1 MKSFFKQN
9 LLYILLFFGASTI
22 FIVLLTLS
30 LSYSEATEE
39 LISDIKSLHAE
50 KDDLTTNISSFG
62 HIEIDHVASSSDLS
76 KLASKEKDLLNF
88 LNYLVN
94 AKENVSSKWDSKSA
108 ESVNASLTRLFSRLR
123 KKCKDSNII
132 LPSDLSQVSDSSP
145 FSSSGTGSKD
155 SAFGFSFSAYDGFW
169 PSFSAN
175 EARQIGVQ
183 SEIVKS
189 LVDAITLSSDGN
201 HSIEILSLQRENVG
215 DIDKANIGLDLID
228 LSGLET
234 ILLRQVDGV
243 ESYVFR
249 ITVKIQTFSLRK
261 FINKLRP
268 PFLLREVSISPVEDT
283 ATSSSSADN
292 SFELD
297 PFNTDPVKEEKFIPI
312 VSKVDSKVDIVVEYI
327 VDADRNLKNIYEN
340 LKSSS
345 DSHSEICIQW
355 LEKSGNKILAD
366 KAKKFLDEDNR

>member
-9 LLYILLFFGASTI
+9 LLYILLFTGASTI
-22 FIVLLTLS
+22 FIVLLALS
-30 LSYSEATEE
+30 FSYSEATEE
-39 LISDIKSLHAE
+39 LISDINSLHVE

-62 HIEIDHVASSSDLS
+62 HIEIDHEASISDLS

-94 AKENVSSKWDSKSA
+94 SKENVSSKWDSKSA

-261 FINKLRP
+261 LINKLRP

-283 ATSSSSADN
+283 ASSSSSSDN

-327 VDADRNLKNIYEN
+327 VDADRNLQDIYEN
-340 LKSSS
+340 LKFSS

-355 LEKSGNKILAD
+355 LEKSGNKILSG